1 MKSFSLIVL
10 LCLVCIFAFSSGN
23 NSSSSSSSSSSNE
36 DHYIYAFQVN
46 TEIGSNQYFI
56 VINPSENTI
65 IKNVSINVP
74 NEYIINGILGINQI
88 TNSILLYSI
97 SDLYSTGA
105 ILSLDLN
112 SNEIS
117 LYGSNLLNYKGKY
130 ANQPYVY
137 SGDVVYMAMES
148 NGVSGVLGLAKYDFT
163 EQSSKFYNIE
173 TSGFSSEILPLIA
186 YDRSN
191 QLMYYTYSPLSSPS
205 ETNLLVIDPE
215 SPSIE
220 KQFSSIKGLENSIK
234 NSMLLTSPN
243 GTLFLIQSNQNNNG
257 MDMCQFDL
265 SNNICNNVFSAQMI
279 KDFNQNIQFNPFQLT
294 LDNSALIVSNFVKA
308 DNKGNTML
316 TEVSIIDLD
325 SLFPIASFTLNNY
338 FNSSNPSIQY
348 FFSYL

>member
-1 MKSFSLIVL
+1 MKSFSLFVL
-10 LCLVCIFAFSSGN
+10 LCLVCIFAFSTGIS
-23 NSSSSSSSSSSNE
+23 NSSSDK

-74 NEYIINGILGINQI
+74 NGYIINGILEFYHLK
-88 TNSILLYSI
+88 NSILLYSI
-97 SDLYSTGA
+97 CDLNSTSA
-105 ILSLDLN
+105 ILSLDLD
-112 SNEIS
+112 SYEIS
-117 LYGSNLLNYKGKY
+117 IFSPALLNHKGKY

-137 SGDVVYMAMES
+137 SNDIVYMAM
-148 NGVSGVLGLAKYDFT
+148 VSGVLGLARYDFV
-163 EQSSKFYNIE
+163 EQGGKFYNIK

-191 QLMYYTYSPLSSPS
+191 RLIYYTYSPLSSPS
-205 ETNLLVIDPE
+205 ETNLLVIDTDYPHI
-215 SPSIE
+215 SIV
-220 KQFSSIKGLENSIK
+220 KQFTSIKGLENSIK

-265 SNNICNNVFSAQMI
+265 TNNICNNVFSAQMI

-294 LDNSALIVSNFVKA
+294 LDYSALIVSNFVKA
-308 DNKGNTML
+308 DNKGNNML

-325 SLFPIASFTLNNY
+325 TLFPIASFTLNNY
-338 FNSSNPSIQY
+338 FNSSNPSIKY